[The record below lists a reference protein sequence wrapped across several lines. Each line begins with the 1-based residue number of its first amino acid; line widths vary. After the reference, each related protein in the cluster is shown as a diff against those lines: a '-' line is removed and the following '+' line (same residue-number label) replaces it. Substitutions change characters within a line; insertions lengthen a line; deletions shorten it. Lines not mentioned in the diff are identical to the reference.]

1 MPSKER
7 RRHPQGS
14 LSKEQTGVDIIPLK
28 AGIFLQDFL
37 GSCAM
42 SKQSQDIRHREP
54 YTRNDWL
61 ANHDLGIHNDPFYKI
76 LIVHRGSIEASLI

>member
-1 MPSKER
+1 
-7 RRHPQGS
+7 
-14 LSKEQTGVDIIPLK
+14 
-28 AGIFLQDFL
+28 
-37 GSCAM
+37 M
-42 SKQSQDIRHREP
+42 SKQSQDIRHHEP